1 MLSNEQRKFLRG
13 LAHDRKPVVLIGQH
27 GLTENV
33 LAEITTALDHHE
45 LIKIKLRGGNRQS
58 RDEAMKK
65 ICAET
70 QAEPVQMIGNVLTL
84 YKRNKENPGIQLP
97 K

>member
-1 MLSNEQRKFLRG
+1 MINKEQQKYLRT

-33 LAEITTALDHHE
+33 MAEIITALDHHE
-45 LIKIKLRGGNRQS
+45 LIKIKLRGGTRDS
-58 RDEAMKK
+58 RNEAMEM
-65 ICAET
+65 ICGRT
-70 QAEPVQMIGNVLTL
+70 GAEPVQTIGNVLTL
-84 YKRNKENPGIQLP
+84 YKRNKQNPGIQLP